1 MKCPRSRHWSA
12 RLGLVASLWLGLI
25 AAGQV
30 CAIGPAKLEPMPTIA
45 DGVRFSDGPPEGW
58 SHMILFVEGRI
69 ASGDVSAASS
79 RVRDYA
85 SLFNLVILA
94 DVAQDAEG
102 IYRLQKAGMGFT
114 TKVNGHNTVVTADT
128 ANGHGANLG
137 FVARQV
143 LEANEESLKDIK
155 VVVRSRNHL
164 LFDAP
169 TIMLYEGEHEP
180 MMVRYLI
187 WASPKTGRVSSFVW
201 LLENTSEE
209 EAYRPVED
217 AIQMLPENMR
227 EDRVLNV
234 KGDRFL
240 FGIPAKDAFALV
252 RIPQGRAIRY
262 TERLS
267 KMAGLRNYDA
277 GQFTELLQAL
287 TAAVNENGS
296 SQSF

>member
-1 MKCPRSRHWSA
+1 M
-12 RLGLVASLWLGLI
+12 

-30 CAIGPAKLEPMPTIA
+30 CAVGPAKLEPMPTIP
-45 DGVRFSDGPPEGW
+45 DGVRFSDNPPEGW
-58 SHMILFVEGRI
+58 SHIILFVEGRI

-102 IYRLQKAGMGFT
+102 VFRLHKAGIGFT
-114 TKVNGHNTVVTADT
+114 TKVNGHHTVVTADT

-169 TIMLYEGEHEP
+169 TIMLYEDEHEP

-209 EAYRPVED
+209 EAYRIVED
-217 AIQMLPENMR
+217 TIQMLPENMR

-234 KGDRFL
+234 KADRFL

-252 RIPQGRAIRY
+252 RIPQGRAIPY
-262 TERLS
+262 TDRLS
-267 KMAGLRNYDA
+267 KMAVLRNYDA
-277 GQFTELLQAL
+277 SQFTELLQAI